1 MPEDTT
7 KGARFGRTLSKGPN
21 WSQLERKALLGLRAS
36 EENGTRDL
44 MDTVWSLVDF
54 SVKSIL
60 VFVTFA
66 GCASF
71 LFSRLRRRRST
82 EPFVRLREISAR
94 WRQNAEILRAELLPT
109 KERKRAEKST
119 RAREKLEQER
129 GGHPK
134 SVFVLDFK
142 GDVLATAVE
151 SLREEVTAVLSLAT
165 PGDEIVVRLESPG
178 GTVHGYGLAASQLAR
193 LRTRDLPI
201 TVCIDKVAASGG
213 YLMACVAQHV
223 VAAPFA
229 IVGSIGVV
237 AAVPN
242 IHRVLDRLGVDYED
256 VTAGKYKRTVSLLG
270 EIQPEGRAKL
280 KEQLEETHGL
290 FKSFVVGMRPKL
302 DIEAVA
308 TGEYWHGTRAVELG
322 LVDAI
327 GTSDDCLVEKAKDAR
342 VFEVLCDR
350 PMSPRE
356 RVLHVTESL
365 IAGLLARFS

>member
-1 MPEDTT
+1 
-7 KGARFGRTLSKGPN
+7 
-21 WSQLERKALLGLRAS
+21 
-36 EENGTRDL
+36 
-44 MDTVWSLVDF
+44 MDTVWSIVDF
-54 SVKSIL
+54 FGKSVL

-66 GCASF
+66 ASVSF
-71 LFSRLRRRRST
+71 LFSRIRRRRSA

-94 WRQNAEILRAELLPT
+94 WRENAEILRHELLPSKDRT
-109 KERKRAEKST
+109 KARKAA
-119 RAREKLEQER
+119 RARDKSESER
-129 GGHPK
+129 GSYAK
-134 SVFVLDFK
+134 NVFVIDFK
-142 GDVLATAVE
+142 GDVLATMVE
-151 SLREEVTAVLSLAT
+151 SLREEVTAVLALAS

-193 LRTRDLPI
+193 LRTRELPI

-242 IHRVLDRLGVDYED
+242 IHRVLDKLGVDYED
-256 VTAGKYKRTVSLLG
+256 VTAGQYKRTVSLLG
-270 EIQPEGRAKL
+270 EIKPEGRAKL

-290 FKSFVVGMRPKL
+290 FKSFVSGMRPKL

-327 GTSDDCLVEKAKDAR
+327 GTSDDFLVEKAKGAR

-350 PMSPRE
+350 PMSARE
-356 RVLHVTESL
+356 RVLSVTESL
-365 IAGLLARFS
+365 VTRLLAAFTLEGRV

>member
-1 MPEDTT
+1 M
-7 KGARFGRTLSKGPN
+7 
-21 WSQLERKALLGLRAS
+21 
-36 EENGTRDL
+36 
-44 MDTVWSLVDF
+44 
-54 SVKSIL
+54 
-60 VFVTFA
+60 
-66 GCASF
+66 
-71 LFSRLRRRRST
+71 
-82 EPFVRLREISAR
+82 
-94 WRQNAEILRAELLPT
+94 
-109 KERKRAEKST
+109 
-119 RAREKLEQER
+119 
-129 GGHPK
+129 
-134 SVFVLDFK
+134 
-142 GDVLATAVE
+142 
-151 SLREEVTAVLSLAT
+151 
-165 PGDEIVVRLESPG
+165 
-178 GTVHGYGLAASQLAR
+178 HGYGLAASQLAR